1 MKLDMGKTNSRLV
14 ELSELSSLIVEG
26 ISLDFKSPVRNLGIL
41 FDSTLSMKNQ
51 LDNVKKNYFKF
62 DKYISY
68 CQFN

>member
-1 MKLDMGKTNSRLV
+1 MGKTNSRLV
-14 ELSELSSLIVEG
+14 ELSEFSSLIVEG

-62 DKYISY
+62 DEYISY